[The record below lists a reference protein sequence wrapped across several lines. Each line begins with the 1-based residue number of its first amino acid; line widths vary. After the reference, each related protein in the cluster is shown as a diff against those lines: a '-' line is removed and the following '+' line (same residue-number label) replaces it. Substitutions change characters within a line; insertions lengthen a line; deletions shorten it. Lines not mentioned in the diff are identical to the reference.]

1 MVSRTSKEPFSNKMS
16 KKEKIEK
23 TNAMRLLDISHIDYA
38 IHEYDPERAI
48 SCQDVA
54 AILSQ
59 DVESVFKT
67 LVTTSK
73 SGEHY
78 VFVVPGEGT
87 LDLKKAA
94 KASGE
99 KFIEMIP
106 QKDLLPLTGYI
117 HGGCSPLGMKK
128 KFVTFIDETAQ
139 LFDRIFVSG
148 GRRGLQI
155 ELSPDDL
162 RKASDATFV
171 DIMQLEEK

>member
-1 MVSRTSKEPFSNKMS
+1 MS

-23 TNAMRLLDISHIDYA
+23 TNAMRLLEQQNIPFT
-38 IHEYDPERAI
+38 IHEYDPDKAI
-48 SCQDVA
+48 SCKEVA
-54 AILSQ
+54 DILSQ
-59 DVESVFKT
+59 NVESVFKT

-94 KASGE
+94 KAAGE

-117 HGGCSPLGMKK
+117 HGGCSPIGMKK
-128 KFVTFIDETAQ
+128 HFMTFIDETAQ
-139 LFDRIFVSG
+139 LFEHIFVSG
-148 GRRGLQI
+148 GKRGLQI
-155 ELSPDDL
+155 EISPEDL
-162 RKASDATFV
+162 KEASQAQFS
-171 DIMQLEEK
+171 DIVSMEER